1 MNRKSIVSKFVI
13 IALLIAIIALI
24 TANSAYA
31 ANYNLDVNCNGKTI
45 KMTSNTPNMTWN
57 ITNLLP
63 GESEETTLTI
73 ANVGTKKV
81 DVSFKATIENGT
93 EVANILDIK
102 IIKLANNDTQSED
115 EKVFEGKCSDLK
127 SVNLTLE
134 KGKKQ
139 SYKIIT
145 YLPKETGNEFQ
156 EKECVVKFD
165 FTATGK
171 QDTEPPKEIIT
182 EEVKPPQTGETYAIY
197 IIAGILGIAVI
208 ALVVSFIVGKKK
220 ENEKWGR

>member
-1 MNRKSIVSKFVI
+1 MNRKNIVSKFVI
-13 IALLIAIIALI
+13 IAVLVAIIALI

-31 ANYNLDVNCNGKTI
+31 ANYNVDVNCNGKTI

-63 GESEETTLTI
+63 GETEETTLTI

-81 DVSFKATIENGT
+81 DVSFRATIENGT
-93 EVANILDIK
+93 DVANILDIK
-102 IIKLANNDTQSED
+102 IIKLANNDTQKED
-115 EKVFEGKCSDLK
+115 EKIFEGKCNELK
-127 SVNLTLE
+127 SVNLSLE

-171 QDTEPPKEIIT
+171 QDTEPSKEITT

-208 ALVVSFIVGKKK
+208 AFAVSFILGKKK
-220 ENEKWGR
+220 DKK

>member
-1 MNRKSIVSKFVI
+1 MNKKSIVSKFVI
-13 IALLIAIIALI
+13 IALLVAIIALI
-24 TANSAYA
+24 TANSVYA
-31 ANYNLDVNCNGKTI
+31 VDYNVDVNCNGKTI
-45 KMTSNTPNMTWN
+45 KMISNTPNMTWN

-63 GESEETTLTI
+63 GETEETTLTI
-73 ANVGTKKV
+73 SNVGTKKV

-93 EVANILDIK
+93 DVANILDIK
-102 IIKLANNDTQSED
+102 IIKSANNDTQKED
-115 EKVFEGKCSDLK
+115 EKVFDGKCSDLK
-127 SVNLTLE
+127 SVNISLE

-165 FTATGK
+165 FIATGK
-171 QDTEPPKEIIT
+171 QDTEPPKEIST
-182 EEVKPPQTGETYAIY
+182 DEVKPPQTGETYAIY

-208 ALVVSFIVGKKK
+208 ALVVSFIIGKKK
-220 ENEKWGR
+220 EK

>member
-13 IALLIAIIALI
+13 IALLTAIIALI

-81 DVSFKATIENGT
+81 DVSFKATIEN
-93 EVANILDIK
+93 E
-102 IIKLANNDTQSED
+102 
-115 EKVFEGKCSDLK
+115 
-127 SVNLTLE
+127 
-134 KGKKQ
+134 
-139 SYKIIT
+139 
-145 YLPKETGNEFQ
+145 
-156 EKECVVKFD
+156 
-165 FTATGK
+165 
-171 QDTEPPKEIIT
+171 
-182 EEVKPPQTGETYAIY
+182 
-197 IIAGILGIAVI
+197 
-208 ALVVSFIVGKKK
+208 
-220 ENEKWGR
+220 

>member
-1 MNRKSIVSKFVI
+1 MNKKSIVSKFVI
-13 IALLIAIIALI
+13 IALLVAIIALI
-24 TANSAYA
+24 TANSVYA
-31 ANYNLDVNCNGKTI
+31 VDYNVDVNCNGKTI
-45 KMTSNTPNMTWN
+45 KMISNTPNMTWN

-63 GESEETTLTI
+63 GETEETTLTI
-73 ANVGTKKV
+73 SNVGTKKV

-93 EVANILDIK
+93 DVANILDIK
-102 IIKLANNDTQSED
+102 IIKSANNDTQKED
-115 EKVFEGKCSDLK
+115 EKVFDGKCSDLK
-127 SVNLTLE
+127 SVNISLE

-165 FTATGK
+165 FIATGK

-182 EEVKPPQTGETYAIY
+182 DEVKPPQTGETYAIY

-208 ALVVSFIVGKKK
+208 ALVVSFIIGKKK
-220 ENEKWGR
+220 EK